1 MYLWHVVKIM
11 HAHLLYWVS
20 NQKLQSITL
29 YTLQSTGTYTT
40 AAAAAAAATTY
51 YVLYYTHDIT
61 ESPPRSAKEK
71 SAPGASRSKADSI
84 LNTCNELCIVI
95 SKTTL

>member
-1 MYLWHVVKIM
+1 MYLWHVMELM

-40 AAAAAAAATTY
+40 AAAAAAATY

-61 ESPPRSAKEK
+61 ESPPPLRKEK

>member
-29 YTLQSTGTYTT
+29 YTLQSTGTYT
-40 AAAAAAAATTY
+40 AAAAAAATTY

-61 ESPPRSAKEK
+61 ESPPRSARRNRLQVR
-71 SAPGASRSKADSI
+71 AGARPIVYSI
-84 LNTCNELCIVI
+84 PVM
-95 SKTTL
+95 SSV